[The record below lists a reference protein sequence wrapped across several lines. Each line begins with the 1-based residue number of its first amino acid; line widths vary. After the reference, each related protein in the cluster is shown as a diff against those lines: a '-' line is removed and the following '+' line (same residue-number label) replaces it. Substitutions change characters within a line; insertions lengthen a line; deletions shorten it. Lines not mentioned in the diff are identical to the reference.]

1 MYKRRTLS
9 RILVVRPFYFLPIP
23 GNYGIFMKG
32 NFITGNNFY
41 VCHMINIIYKNKY
54 MKTLKM
60 GSFLLLMGTINIAT
74 LRAQTADEILGK
86 HIEALGGKAVVSGI
100 KSVVTESTV
109 DVGEMGQA
117 TSTTY
122 IINGKAFKNESDF
135 NGMKIIQ
142 VVTDKSGWTVNPPA
156 GQTTPVALT
165 DEQVKIGQTQTLVGG
180 PLIDYAAKGY
190 KLELIG
196 KDTTGGVTDYKLRL
210 TGVTGVE
217 PTYYISAKT
226 WLLDKEVDKVSAQ
239 GQEVETTTRYS
250 DYKKAEGG
258 YVYAGTRSV
267 VLPQIT
273 LTITNKKIEVN
284 KEIDPKIFDMP
295 K

>member
-1 MYKRRTLS
+1 
-9 RILVVRPFYFLPIP
+9 
-23 GNYGIFMKG
+23 
-32 NFITGNNFY
+32 
-41 VCHMINIIYKNKY
+41 
-54 MKTLKM
+54 MKTLKL
-60 GSFLLLMGTINIAT
+60 GSFLLLMGTINVAT
-74 LRAQTADEILGK
+74 LRAQTADEIVSK
-86 HIEALGGKAVVSGI
+86 HIEALGGKTVVSGI
-100 KSVVTESTV
+100 KSVVMESTV

-267 VLPQIT
+267 VLPQLT
-273 LTITNKKIEVN
+273 LTITNKKVEVN

>member
-1 MYKRRTLS
+1 
-9 RILVVRPFYFLPIP
+9 
-23 GNYGIFMKG
+23 MKG

-54 MKTLKM
+54 MKTLKL
-60 GSFLLLMGTINIAT
+60 GSFLLLMGTINVAA
-74 LRAQTADEILGK
+74 LRAQTAEEIVGK
-86 HIEALGGKAVVSGI
+86 HVEALGGKAVVGGI
-100 KSVVTESTV
+100 KSVVMESTV
-109 DVGEMGQA
+109 DVGDYGQA

-135 NGMKIIQ
+135 NGAKIIQ
-142 VVTDKSGWTVNPPA
+142 VLTDKIGWGVNPPM

-165 DEQVKIGQTQTLVGG
+165 DEQVKAGQTQLQVGG
-180 PLIDYAAKGY
+180 PLVDYAAKGY

-196 KDTTGGVTDYKLRL
+196 KDTAGGTTDYKLRL
-210 TGVTGVE
+210 TGMTGVE
-217 PTYYISAKT
+217 ATYYISGKT
-226 WLLDKEVDKVSAQ
+226 WLLDKEVDKVNAQ
-239 GQEVETTTRYS
+239 GQEVETTTTYS

-267 VLPQIT
+267 KLPQFT
-273 LTITNKKIEVN
+273 LTITNKKVEVN